1 MLLTGFPGDL
11 ELSLGCEGVV
21 VGGGGPI
28 PGQSMV
34 MVIPDSLKKTFF
46 KRVLIALTF
55 SPISGSLLTFTRS
68 LRQETP
74 SYAIFWCARASIF
87 TSRRLSHRLVS
98 NLFQKK
104 TFVTFG
110 F

>member
-1 MLLTGFPGDL
+1 MLLLTSFLGEL

-74 SYAIFWCARASIF
+74 SYAIFWCARASFFLHKAPFASI
-87 TSRRLSHRLVS
+87 
-98 NLFQKK
+98 
-104 TFVTFG
+104 
-110 F
+110 